1 MEQGKKPNMTLKQ
14 YISEKIRMLTED
26 FEMDLLEREIEHIQS
41 LKTEIQVDNYVRTL
55 FDKYL

>member
-1 MEQGKKPNMTLKQ
+1 MTLKQ
-14 YISEKIRMLTED
+14 YKNEKIRMLTDDFCMKLSED
-26 FEMDLLEREIEHIQS
+26 EIDHIQS